1 MSSLNKDS
9 AQELREYHVN
19 AVTDVTGFGLLGHLK
34 EVCENSNVSSKIN
47 FKDLLFLDGA
57 KELAMSGVMPG
68 GTKRNLK
75 SVEKVVSFSDH
86 LSETEQLLSADAQTS
101 GGLLISMPMKDAK
114 SYVKK
119 VNNRT
124 AIIGQ
129 ITDKKPYLIKVH

>member
-1 MSSLNKDS
+1 
-9 AQELREYHVN
+9 
-19 AVTDVTGFGLLGHLK
+19 
-34 EVCENSNVSSKIN
+34 
-47 FKDLLFLDGA
+47 
-57 KELAMSGVMPG
+57 MPG

-86 LSETEQLLSADAQTS
+86 LSEIEQLLSADAQTS

-114 SYVKK
+114 SYVQR

-129 ITDKKPYLIKVH
+129 ITEKKPYLIKVH